1 MQLNPSKSSSE
12 DDGSASRVFKRCD
25 LPRSPAASADIRVIS
40 RAHVPTCPNRQP
52 TPTASLIRYK
62 LSDEKQFGSLFFDE
76 KAHEDGDKMPPA
88 PPEDGGPRASLDRLK
103 AQAAPPHP
111 EAPPEPRG
119 GSLWP
124 RSLASSRP
132 KAEDFHTFILPPQEK
147 LLALLKHFLSK
158 SGKYAVQVR
167 RVISP

>member
-1 MQLNPSKSSSE
+1 M
-12 DDGSASRVFKRCD
+12 
-25 LPRSPAASADIRVIS
+25 
-40 RAHVPTCPNRQP
+40 
-52 TPTASLIRYK
+52 
-62 LSDEKQFGSLFFDE
+62 
-76 KAHEDGDKMPPA
+76 
-88 PPEDGGPRASLDRLK
+88 
-103 AQAAPPHP
+103 
-111 EAPPEPRG
+111 
-119 GSLWP
+119 WP

>member
-12 DDGSASRVFKRCD
+12 DDGSASRVFKR
-25 LPRSPAASADIRVIS
+25 
-40 RAHVPTCPNRQP
+40 
-52 TPTASLIRYK
+52 YK

-76 KAHEDGDKMPPA
+76 K
-88 PPEDGGPRASLDRLK
+88 
-103 AQAAPPHP
+103 
-111 EAPPEPRG
+111 
-119 GSLWP
+119 
-124 RSLASSRP
+124 
-132 KAEDFHTFILPPQEK
+132 EK